1 MTVKISCIY
10 DNYPAAENA
19 VRQLEANGVKS
30 GDISIVASNAEGWYK
45 NNKTTDAHLVD
56 AKHDKDR
63 DGVDDRVEGARTGAG
78 VGGAVAGAGGLLAG
92 LGLLAIP
99 GIGPVVAAGWLAS
112 TVAGLVAGGAVGGA
126 VGALAESGVAK
137 EDADVYAETL
147 RRGGAL
153 VVARVADDD
162 KVRLQS
168 VLANSAVDVTG
179 RGAVYRK
186 TGWQRFD
193 EAAPIYTPEQVRKSR
208 ELY

>member
-1 MTVKISCIY
+1 MTVKISCLY
-10 DNYPAAENA
+10 DNFPAAENA
-19 VRQLEANGVKS
+19 VRALEASGVKA

-92 LGLLAIP
+92 LGVLAIP

-112 TVAGLVAGGAVGGA
+112 TVAGLVAGGAVGAG

-137 EDADVYAETL
+137 EDQDVYAETL

-153 VVARVADDD
+153 VVARVPDAD
-162 KVRLQS
+162 KARYQS
-168 VLANSAVDVTG
+168 VLANSAVDVAG
-179 RGAVYRK
+179 RGALYRK
-186 TGWQRFD
+186 SGWQRFD
-193 EAAPIYTPEQVRKSR
+193 ETAPVFTPEDVRRSR

>member
-1 MTVKISCIY
+1 MTVKISCLY

-19 VRQLEANGVKS
+19 VRALEASGVKS
-30 GDISIVASNAEGWYK
+30 GEISIVASNAEGWYK
-45 NNKTTDAHLVD
+45 NNKTTDAHIVD

-78 VGGAVAGAGGLLAG
+78 VGGVVAGAGGLLAG
-92 LGLLAIP
+92 LGVLAIP

-112 TVAGLVAGGAVGGA
+112 TVAGLVTGGVVGGA

-137 EDADVYAETL
+137 EDADVYAEAL

-153 VVARVADDD
+153 VVARVPEADET
-162 KVRLQS
+162 RYRS

-179 RGAVYRK
+179 RAALYRK
-186 TGWQRFD
+186 AGWQRFD
-193 EAAPIYTPEQVRKSR
+193 ESAPLYTPEEVRRSR